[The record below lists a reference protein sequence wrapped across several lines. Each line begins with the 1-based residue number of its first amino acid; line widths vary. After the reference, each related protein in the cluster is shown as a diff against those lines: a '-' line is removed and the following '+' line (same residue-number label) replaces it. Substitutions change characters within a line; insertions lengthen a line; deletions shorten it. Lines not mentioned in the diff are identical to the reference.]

1 MELHETLPERMLRL
15 MQDGNWYSNEM
26 LVSQVGHRF
35 SATMHVLRQQG
46 HEFEKRRIDGRR
58 FEYRLVC
65 FQVPSMGEQSE

>member
-1 MELHETLPERMLRL
+1 MSLHETLPERMLRL
-15 MQDGNWYSNEM
+15 MQDGNWYSNEI

-46 HEFEKRRIDGRR
+46 HEFEKRRIDGQQ

-65 FQVPSMGEQSE
+65 SQGQLTGEQSE